1 MSGSRCLQGELM
13 DSQAGAVGGYS
24 GAHALTDLT
33 LSLLQDSGWCA
44 VVLFYPVVLGCD
56 FVSLLATRASTMVLN
71 AT

>member
-1 MSGSRCLQGELM
+1 M

-44 VVLFYPVVLGCD
+44 VVLFYSVILSRNLFLYLPP
-56 FVSLLATRASTMVLN
+56 APAPWY
-71 AT
+71 